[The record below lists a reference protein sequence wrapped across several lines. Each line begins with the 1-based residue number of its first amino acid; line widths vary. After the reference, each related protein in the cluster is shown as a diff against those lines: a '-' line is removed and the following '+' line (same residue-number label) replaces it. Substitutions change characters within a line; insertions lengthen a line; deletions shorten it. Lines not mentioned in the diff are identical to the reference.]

1 MDVWEGFLRF
11 RLIFPGHGGF
21 EGSGN
26 DFDELNQDS
35 FLGRRC
41 FSPRRKMDGKAGENL
56 SSEQNTFFLFVWWMT
71 FMRGVE
77 SLFFKEL

>member
-11 RLIFPGHGGF
+11 RLIFPGRGF

-35 FLGRRC
+35 FRVGDV
-41 FSPRRKMDGKAGENL
+41 FHFDGKWTERQVKICQV
-56 SSEQNTFFLFVWWMT
+56 SRTLFPFCIEVDIYA
-71 FMRGVE
+71 RC
-77 SLFFKEL
+77 